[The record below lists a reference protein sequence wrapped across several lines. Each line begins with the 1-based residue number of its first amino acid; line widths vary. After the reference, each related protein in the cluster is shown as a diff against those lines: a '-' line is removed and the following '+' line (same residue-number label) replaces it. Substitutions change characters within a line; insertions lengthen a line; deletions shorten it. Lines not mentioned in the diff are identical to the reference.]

1 MTPTGQPVA
10 APAPSGAARRWL
22 IPTRSMLLAWLAMLA
37 LAVIVSWLPALHW
50 VWVVVSAA
58 ALATCITDAVGLWAQ
73 PAPTMRRRHA
83 QSWSLGVETEITLE
97 IDNPG
102 ARALKLSLY
111 DHHPADCDCV
121 GMPQTLLLPAGQGAA
136 LRYRLRPSRRGHLIF
151 GQIEWRLTSAL
162 GLWQQSGES
171 GAPAAVRVYPNFSA
185 LSRYALMATDHR
197 LSQLGVLR
205 RRRRGEG
212 MDFHQMREYRE
223 GDTPRQIDWKASARM
238 RRLVSRE
245 YRDERDQQIL
255 LLLDCGRRMH
265 ARDGEL
271 SHLDHALNAALLL
284 AHVALRQGDA
294 VGLMTFGGVERY
306 VPPRK
311 SQLSLN
317 ALLAG
322 VFDLQASLHQPD
334 YYQAAVRLMQQQRKR
349 SLVVLISNLR
359 DEDDDTLR
367 PAISLLRQ
375 RHLVVLASLREQILD
390 AALVAPVG
398 GLDQALTHA
407 ATAQYLELRRRAF
420 ARLEQSHISCLDVEP
435 QALPIAL
442 VNRYTDLKRRG
453 AI

>member
-1 MTPTGQPVA
+1 MSAT
-10 APAPSGAARRWL
+10 APSVPARRLL
-22 IPTRSMLLAWLAMLA
+22 IPTPRMLQLWAALLALATLVSVWPALRWIWYGALILTLLA
-37 LAVIVSWLPALHW
+37 LAVDALQLWRQALPQPRRQHAQ
-50 VWVVVSAA
+50 
-58 ALATCITDAVGLWAQ
+58 ALA
-73 PAPTMRRRHA
+73 
-83 QSWSLGVETEITLE
+83 LGVDSEVRLTIAHAGT
-97 IDNPG
+97 G
-102 ARALKLSLY
+102 ALDLTVC
-111 DHHPADCDCV
+111 DHVPEHAEV
-121 GMPQTLLLPAGQGAA
+121 RGLPQTLTLPAGQTAE
-136 LRYRLRPSRRGHLIF
+136 LRYRLRPIQRGDLAF
-151 GQIEWRLTSAL
+151 GPVELRIGSAL
-162 GLWQQSGES
+162 GLWRLRVLTGTP
-171 GAPAAVRVYPNFSA
+171 GRVRVYPNFTA
-185 LSRYALMATDHR
+185 LTRYALLATDHR

-265 ARDGEL
+265 ARDGAL

-294 VGLMTFGGVERY
+294 VGLLSFGGQERY

-311 SQLSLN
+311 SRLSLQ

-322 VFDLQASLHQPD
+322 VYDLQATLHQPD
-334 YYQAAVRLMQQQRKR
+334 YYAAAVRLLQLQRKR

-359 DEDDDTLR
+359 DEDDDTLL
-367 PAISLLRQ
+367 PAISMLRQ
-375 RHLVVLASLREQILD
+375 RHLVVLASLRERILD
-390 AALVAPVG
+390 DALVAPVE

-407 ATAQYLELRRRAF
+407 ATAQYLDHRRRSF
-420 ARLEQSHISCLDVEP
+420 ARLEQARIPCLDVEP

-442 VNRYTDLKRRG
+442 VNRYTELKRRG